1 MRFFCN
7 KARIWQRGS
16 ALMAVFWLVLVI
28 GAAVVMAAKMLN
40 VTQKSMAVR
49 VGQTDATAFAW
60 SGASIAM
67 HPEVTRDDPMLRSM
81 NWQTRLQSEDT
92 RINPMAVLEGGDR
105 DLLVNLFNG
114 WGVDMDAAEAIVDS
128 IQDWVDEDDL
138 PSANGAEREFY
149 EALGRVGQPLN
160 RPFAHLDEMAAVHGM
175 ELVAEVKPD
184 WRDWFSVYSSGQI
197 NIAEADAEMIAEIGG
212 FALED
217 TQTFVSERN
226 GEDGLAGTE
235 DDIQFGSAREAV
247 AMVGPS
253 IYPQDIVES
262 RFSVGGNMVRIQS
275 TGVSGPARISLELV
289 VLRQQGQSTIIAE
302 LSDG

>member
-1 MRFFCN
+1 MRVPGRRVIFS
-7 KARIWQRGS
+7 RRGS

-49 VGQTDATAFAW
+49 VGQTDALAFAW
-60 SGASIAM
+60 TGASIAM
-67 HPEVTRDDPMLRSM
+67 HPEVTRDDPMLRTM
-81 NWQTRLQSEDT
+81 NWETTLQSEDT

-105 DLLVNLFNG
+105 ELLVSLFTG
-114 WGVDMDAAEAIVDS
+114 WGVDEDAAESIVDS

-138 PSANGAEREFY
+138 PSANGAEMDFY
-149 EALGRVGQPLN
+149 EGMGRRGQPLN
-160 RPFAHLDEMAAVHGM
+160 RSFAHLDEMAAVRGM
-175 ELVAEVKPD
+175 ELVAQVKPD

-197 NIAEADAEMIAEIGG
+197 NIAEADAEIIVEVGG

-217 TQTFVSERN
+217 VQTFISERN
-226 GEDGLAGTE
+226 GEDGVAGTE
-235 DDIQFGSAREAV
+235 DDVQFGSAREAV
-247 AMVGPS
+247 ATVGPS
-253 IYPQDIVES
+253 IYPLDIVES
-262 RFSVGGNMVRIQS
+262 RFSVRGSMVRIQS

-289 VLRQQGQSTIIAE
+289 VARQQGQATIIAE

>member
-1 MRFFCN
+1 MRVSYDGGKN
-7 KARIWQRGS
+7 KRQGS

-49 VGQTDATAFAW
+49 VGQTDALAFAW
-60 SGASIAM
+60 TGASIAM

-81 NWQTRLQSEDT
+81 NWNTRLVSEDT
-92 RINPMAVLEGGDR
+92 RINPMTVLEGGDR
-105 DLLVNLFNG
+105 ELLVSLFSG
-114 WGVDMDAAEAIVDS
+114 WGVEVDAAEAIVDS
-128 IQDWVDEDDL
+128 IQDWIDEDDL
-138 PSANGAEREFY
+138 PSANGAEMDFY
-149 EALGRVGQPLN
+149 EGQGRAGQPLN

-175 ELVAEVKPD
+175 ELVAQLKPD
-184 WRDWFSVYSSGQI
+184 WREWFSVYSSGQI
-197 NIAEADAEMIAEIGG
+197 NIAEADVEMIAEVGG

-217 TQTFVSERN
+217 VQTFVSERN

-235 DDIQFGSAREAV
+235 DDLQFGAVREAV
-247 AMVGPS
+247 ATVGPS

-262 RFSVGGNMVRIQS
+262 RFSVRGNLVRIQS

-289 VLRQQGQSTIIAE
+289 VARQQGQSTIVAE